1 MKEKALFIEIY
12 GTTASVSLT
21 DNIDINENFDLK
33 LNGFQKG
40 KIIDQELFFES
51 FSSPKLQRILNFQK
65 IDKLIFGISPN
76 EMYSKTEKNSIF
88 NLESTKAIQEK
99 DLNEGNLIE
108 NSKKNT
114 LLHSIP
120 LGFVLDD
127 KDLLTNPIGMHAR
140 KLESIKLNI
149 SVNSKF
155 VDSLI
160 NLCKLLNIACPVNI
174 ISSSLSVSNEII
186 DDENKDFGCF
196 HINIDDDLTQ
206 LSMVQKNKIFD
217 LAVIPVGKDNFIRD
231 IEITLDIAHKD
242 AKILVEN
249 FGTVMPELIKEND
262 HLLVHTSKGQE
273 EKISNKRIGAIM
285 RERAN
290 ELLQISKK
298 YFDEKS
304 KGKITTN
311 RVFISGSGSEY
322 EGFDSLMKYVFQY
335 FIYRNPDEKNIK
347 GKTLINFYFDE
358 NKKFKNFNLK
368 NENSNLFNSKIIQS
382 NNLIKSK
389 IKKLLK
395 IG

>member
-1 MKEKALFIEIY
+1 MKDKALFIDIY
-12 GTTASVSLT
+12 GTTASISLT
-21 DNIDINENFDLK
+21 ENINISENFDIK
-33 LNGFQKG
+33 LSGFQKG

-51 FSSPKLQRILNFQK
+51 FSSPKLQRILNFQN
-65 IDKLIFGISPN
+65 IDKLIFGISPY
-76 EMYSKTEKNSIF
+76 EIYSKTEKNSIF
-88 NLESTKAIQEK
+88 NLESTKAIQEN
-99 DLNEGNLIE
+99 DLKESNLISNKE
-108 NSKKNT
+108 NI

-120 LGFVLDD
+120 LGFILDD
-127 KDLLTNPIGMHAR
+127 KDLLTNPVGMHAR

-149 SVNSKF
+149 SVNSNF
-155 VDSLI
+155 IDSLI
-160 NLCKLLNIACPVNI
+160 KLCELLNISCPVNI
-174 ISSSLSVSNEII
+174 ISSSLSRSNEII

-196 HINIDDDLTQ
+196 HVNIDDDLTQ
-206 LSMVQKNKIFD
+206 LSMIQKNKIFD
-217 LAVIPVGKDNFIRD
+217 LAVIPVGKDNFIKD

-249 FGTVMPELIKEND
+249 FGTVMPELIKENE

-304 KGKITTN
+304 KGKISTN
-311 RVFISGSGSEY
+311 RVFISGGGSEY

-335 FIYRNPDEKNIK
+335 FIYRNPDEKDIERK
-347 GKTLINFYFDE
+347 SLIDFYFNE
-358 NKKFKNFNLK
+358 NQKFRNFNLK
-368 NENSNLFNSKIIQS
+368 NENSKLFNSKIIQS